1 MSANTK
7 KPPRFYKIFDSE
19 NAFFRI
25 MGVVFDLIELNL
37 LTLLC
42 CIPVVTAGASF
53 TAMHNTLWHM
63 VRGEAGYVHT
73 HFFAAFKRNFKQAT
87 LVWLVCLA
95 VIVVMV
101 GDVMVLG
108 QLGGVMHDVLLM
120 VLVIVG
126 LLAVSVA
133 QYYFVFLSRYEGA
146 IKVQLRNAAMAAI
159 GFLPRTAGMLVIL
172 VAFGFLY
179 SLVLVYIIPLLILLG
194 LTLPQYCC
202 ALLYCPIFKQLEGE
216 EQSDAD
222 RRENLRNSRKRCR

>member
-1 MSANTK
+1 MVSNKTNNNGSRLS
-7 KPPRFYKIFDSE
+7 RFYKVFDSE

-42 CIPVVTAGASF
+42 CLPVVTAGASF

-87 LVWLVCLA
+87 PVWLVCLA
-95 VIVVMV
+95 VIVVMA

-108 QLGGVMHDVLLM
+108 RLDGALHAALLI

-126 LLAVSVA
+126 ILAVSVA
-133 QYYFVFLSRYEGA
+133 QYYFVFLSRYDDP
-146 IKVQLRNAAMAAI
+146 IKVHLRNAVMAAI
-159 GFLPRTAGMLVIL
+159 GFFPRTAGMLVVL
-172 VAFGFLY
+172 VAFGVLY
-179 SLVLVYIIPLLILLG
+179 AMLFVYIVPFLLLLG
-194 LTLPQYCC
+194 ITLPQYCC
-202 ALLYCPIFKQLEGE
+202 ALLYCPIFSRLEEGA
-216 EQSDAD
+216 EQ
-222 RRENLRNSRKRCR
+222 